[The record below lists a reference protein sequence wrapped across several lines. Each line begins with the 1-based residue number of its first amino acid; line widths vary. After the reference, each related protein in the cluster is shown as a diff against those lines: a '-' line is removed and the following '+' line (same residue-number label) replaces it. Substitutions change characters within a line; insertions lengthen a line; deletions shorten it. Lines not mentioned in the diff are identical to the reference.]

1 MQTLL
6 IILLALVFISG
17 APLFTIMLAG
27 AALGTFFSARGF
39 TIGFDGAINKLFGTS
54 GRDEIEV
61 LSTIPLF
68 IYAGYILAEA
78 KTADRL
84 VRFANA
90 MLGWVPGG
98 LAIVTI
104 GTCALFTVFTGA
116 SGVTIIALGGVLMP
130 ALVRNGY
137 PQRFSM
143 GLIAGTGSVGLLFPP
158 ALPLFIYGTVYGL
171 IQSEEEKKAGIWAT
185 ERFLFA
191 GVVPGLVL
199 VGMLA
204 AVAVTVAIVKK
215 LPRQKFEF
223 GELGSSF
230 LRALPEL
237 FIPFGVILGLASGFG
252 LPEIAALTVVY
263 VVILELGIY
272 RMIKLKQMWAISY
285 EAMAMIGAIFLIILC
300 STALTD
306 FIVNAEVPKKLIAWT
321 QSHVSSKVMFLLAIN
336 VILLIVGTVMDIFSA
351 IVVVVPLIAPI
362 SRAYGIDPYHLGVIF
377 LLNLEVGYLHPP
389 VGLNLFLTS
398 VKFNR
403 PITEVMWATV
413 PFLVTM
419 IVALLVITYVP
430 SLTVVPEAERTA
442 PVMNLVEIAANG
454 VEESKVSIAEIPLVD
469 AVGRPLKDV
478 ENKSTVRKFAECK
491 PKQVEGRPKEEI
503 EKEMTIC
510 QQLFFD
516 VTTCKPNAKSATVA
530 QQVCA
535 NKAIAEWTVKQLN
548 GDILHPEKAIIL
560 MSELPLVDDKGD
572 ALEYEAPV
580 LDDKGQPVLNPGD
593 PELDENGKPVI
604 GPDGKPVLQAG
615 EPKVETKKLVDKDG
629 KPVVKKLAN
638 CANYKVE
645 SEREGCRA
653 PFIAVSNCMISFDEP
668 TGCLEEKG
676 KACGDAPAETPAPAP
691 GDGSAA
697 GSAAAGSGSAAAPA
711 GSGSAVAEAPAA
723 GSAAGSAAAGSGSAV
738 ADAGSG
744 SAGSGAPAPAKV
756 DAGACK
762 KEVFATCVREQIAS
776 CRAEAVK
783 EFVAEKDNL
792 KFLYDPP
799 APAGGAPGAPAG
811 GSAASMSPADGA
823 KSDGGGCSSAATG
836 AGAGGLI
843 LVGFAVVGLRQRRL
857 RKALR
862 EHADRAGVP
871 PTT

>member
-1 MQTLL
+1 MQTVL

-27 AALGTFFSARGF
+27 TALGSYFSARGF

-68 IYAGYILAEA
+68 IFAGYILAEA

-90 MLGWVPGG
+90 MLGWMPGG

-104 GTCALFTVFTGA
+104 MTCSLFTVFTGA

-171 IQSEEEKKAGIWAT
+171 IQSEEEKKLGVWAT

-191 GVVPGLVL
+191 GIVPGLVL
-199 VGMLA
+199 IGMLS

-215 LPRQKFEF
+215 LPRQKFEM
-223 GELGSSF
+223 GELGRSF

-237 FIPFGVILGLASGFG
+237 FIPFGVILGLAKGFG
-252 LPEIAALTVVY
+252 LPEIASLTVVY
-263 VVILELGIY
+263 VLILEVGIY
-272 RMIKLKQMWAISY
+272 RMIKLKGMWGISY

-321 QSHVSSKVMFLLAIN
+321 QAHVSSKIAFLLAIN
-336 VILLIVGTVMDIFSA
+336 VILLVVGTVMDIFSA

-403 PITEVMWATV
+403 PITEVMWATI

-419 IVALLVITYVP
+419 MVALLVITYVP

-442 PVMNLVEIAANG
+442 PVMNLVEVVNNG
-454 VEESKVSIAEIPLVD
+454 IEESKVSITEIQLVD

-478 ENKSTVRKFAECK
+478 ENKSTVRKFADCK
-491 PKQVEGRPKEEI
+491 PKATPDVAKAGDPPPKTKEEL
-503 EKEMTIC
+503 ERDLESC
-510 QQLFFD
+510 QKLFFD
-516 VTTCKPNAKSATVA
+516 VSTCKPNPKSTDAK
-530 QQVCA
+530 QQICA
-535 NKAIAEWTVKQLN
+535 NKSIATWTVDKLN
-548 GDILHPEKAIIL
+548 SDILHPERAIVLIG
-560 MSELPLVDDKGD
+560 ELPLTD
-572 ALEYEAPV
+572 ASGEALDYEAPV
-580 LDDKGQPVLNPGD
+580 LDDKGNPVLTPGE
-593 PELDENGKPVI
+593 PELDENMKPKVDEK
-604 GPDGKPVLQAG
+604 GNPVLAAG
-615 EPKVETKKLVDKDG
+615 EPKFETKKLVGKDG
-629 KPVVKKLAN
+629 KPVTKTLAA
-638 CANYKVE
+638 CAAFKIE

-653 PFIAVSNCMISFDEP
+653 PFITVSNCMINFEEP
-668 TGCLEEKG
+668 TDCIEEKS
-676 KACGDAPAETPAPAP
+676 KDCGAAPAPTETPAE
-691 GDGSAA
+691 GS
-697 GSAAAGSGSAAAPA
+697 GSGSAAAADPRGSGP
-711 GSGSAVAEAPAA
+711 GSGSAVDVGA
-723 GSAAGSAAAGSGSAV
+723 GSGSGSAAATG
-738 ADAGSG
+738 
-744 SAGSGAPAPAKV
+744 GANAAT
-756 DAGACK
+756 CRTQ
-762 KEVFATCVREQIAS
+762 VFQTCVREQIES
-776 CRAEAVK
+776 CRHDAVK
-783 EFVAEKDNL
+783 EFVGEKDNL
-792 KFLYDPP
+792 KFLFDPP
-799 APAGGAPGAPAG
+799 APTGGAGS
-811 GSAASMSPADGA
+811 GSAAQAESKDA
-823 KSDGGGCSSAATG
+823 GGCNATG
-836 AGAGGLI
+836 GAGGL
-843 LVGFAVVGLRQRRL
+843 LVAGAAIVGLRRR
-857 RKALR
+857 RR
-862 EHADRAGVP
+862 RARD
-871 PTT
+871 